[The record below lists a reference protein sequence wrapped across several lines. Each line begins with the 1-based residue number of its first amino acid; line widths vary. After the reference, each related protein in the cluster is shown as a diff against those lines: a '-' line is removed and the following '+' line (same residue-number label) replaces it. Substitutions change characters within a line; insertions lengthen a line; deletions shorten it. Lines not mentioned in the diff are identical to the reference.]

1 MYRSMLIRWRAQPS
15 MLTCLRELKVLNL
28 TIILLDKVGIFFV
41 FSYAEDGSVESIFR
55 LLWPLTNTYLA
66 WSPSS
71 SFLWQLHMPLANYW
85 CLIHSLP
92 PLPFKRIYWTQTLR
106 SCSTIIWRTLWCIVD
121 PSSRD
126 TDLDLMFL
134 GPCRHVDINP
144 FMESARLCEH
154 YTIQY
159 NMVTENKIQKG
170 IDVINIEVCDHGPN
184 IPATVAFWMFMQI
197 KD

>member
-1 MYRSMLIRWRAQPS
+1 
-15 MLTCLRELKVLNL
+15 
-28 TIILLDKVGIFFV
+28 
-41 FSYAEDGSVESIFR
+41 
-55 LLWPLTNTYLA
+55 
-66 WSPSS
+66 
-71 SFLWQLHMPLANYW
+71 
-85 CLIHSLP
+85 
-92 PLPFKRIYWTQTLR
+92 
-106 SCSTIIWRTLWCIVD
+106 
-121 PSSRD
+121 
-126 TDLDLMFL
+126 MFL

-197 KD
+197 ED